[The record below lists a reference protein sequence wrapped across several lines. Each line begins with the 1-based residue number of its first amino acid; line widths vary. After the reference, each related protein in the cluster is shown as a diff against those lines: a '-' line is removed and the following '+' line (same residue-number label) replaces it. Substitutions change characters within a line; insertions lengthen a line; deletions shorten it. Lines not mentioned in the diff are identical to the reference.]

1 MKQFE
6 FKIYSPE
13 ALKEIFAEKKEAQKI
28 TIDTF
33 QHLCKEVLK
42 REVEKSP
49 FLTISFT
56 ADAPVAFSERQLYR
70 EFIAPRKQLIEN
82 FVRQLSLDTVV
93 FKGLPKDISVDIKG
107 VENGSLLFGKVPHLS
122 FSEFDRLLNTFEK
135 SVIDSTVWVSIFVNE
150 TSYDIYKVP
159 CDMKM
164 GELFEKLSTSCEFNT
179 LFSQEAVLKEETVG
193 NRDLHLVNSDYTLHG
208 CDGILFPFPLFNRF
222 LDFKK
227 TKNEKDISPCINCR
241 SCATYCPEGLHPS
254 PLYHYLGK
262 ELVEEAE
269 NIDLKRCTLCNK
281 CNFVCPSHIP
291 LTKRF
296 ATYFREE
303 EEANNG

>member
-13 ALKEIFAEKKEAQKI
+13 ELKKVFAEKREEKKI

-33 QHLCKEVLK
+33 QQLCKEVLK
-42 REVEKSP
+42 KEVEESP
-49 FLTISFT
+49 FLTVSFT

-70 EFIAPRKQLIEN
+70 EFIAPRKKLIEN
-82 FVRQLSLDTVV
+82 FVKQLSLETII
-93 FKGLPKDISVDIKG
+93 FKGLPKDIVVDIEG
-107 VENGSLLFGKVPHLS
+107 VENGSLILGEAPHLS
-122 FSEFDRLLNTFEK
+122 FSEFDRLLNTFEN
-135 SVIDSTVWVSIFVNE
+135 SIIDSTVWVSIFINQ

-159 CDMKM
+159 CNMKM
-164 GELFEKLSTSCEFNT
+164 GELFDSLTTSCEFHT

-193 NRDLHLVNSDYTLHG
+193 NRDRYLVNADYSLHG
-208 CDGILFPFPLFNRF
+208 YDGVLFPFPLFNRS

-227 TKNEKDISPCINCR
+227 TKNEKEISPCINCR

-254 PLYHYLGK
+254 VLYHYLGK

-269 NIDLKRCTLCNK
+269 KIDLKKCALCNK
-281 CNFVCPSHIP
+281 CTFVCPSHIP
-291 LTKRF
+291 LAKRF